1 MCITPML
8 SSVYFFL
15 IFSFPLNIWISTI
28 FLPDVL
34 DDMAF
39 DPRTTAMKFWSRNEF
54 YINQRTC
61 PANSIHYLLQKYFIL
76 PSNKQHME
84 FMLKKNPDDYH
95 QVQGQMG
102 PGKAELYDSYCNFFP
117 FMLNCELTHVVTDL
131 NPCSSGGNN
140 YNLIIVSHAV
150 RYP

>member
-1 MCITPML
+1 MG
-8 SSVYFFL
+8 VKY
-15 IFSFPLNIWISTI
+15 
-28 FLPDVL
+28 
-34 DDMAF
+34 DMAF

-95 QVQGQMG
+95 QLLKVSCLLIGHFGQV
-102 PGKAELYDSYCNFFP
+102 PARLPLAS
-117 FMLNCELTHVVTDL
+117 
-131 NPCSSGGNN
+131 
-140 YNLIIVSHAV
+140 
-150 RYP
+150 